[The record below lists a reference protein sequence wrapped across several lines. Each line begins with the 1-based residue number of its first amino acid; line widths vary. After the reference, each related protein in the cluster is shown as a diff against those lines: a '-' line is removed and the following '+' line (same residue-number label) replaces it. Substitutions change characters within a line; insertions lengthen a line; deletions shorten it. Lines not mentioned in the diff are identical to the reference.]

1 MSNKITLFVMSNS
14 GTPVKNITISKAFIF
29 FTILFVITCMGAAG
43 YGVYDYLNIKKQ
55 LSENRE
61 LKDTVSFR
69 MEQIVILRKQIRN
82 FAGEINSLKSK
93 ILGLNNF
100 EKQIRIIANLDDSDG
115 NNDLFGVGG
124 SIPEDLDANIDISE
138 KHNSLIREMHNQVEQ
153 LDMATTTQEEG
164 FESLIKELDGQKNLL
179 ASTPAIRPV
188 RGVLTSKFGRRR
200 SPFTGLKEFHKGLD
214 IANRRGT
221 PVVATADGTVTFAA
235 TKGFLGKLVTVNH
248 GHGMVTN
255 YGHLDKI
262 LKKSGEKVKRGDI
275 IGTVGTSGRTTGPHV
290 HYEVRISGMPVDPE
304 KYILN

>member
-1 MSNKITLFVMSNS
+1 MSNKITLFILSNS
-14 GTPVKNITISKAFIF
+14 GAPVKNITISRAFIF
-29 FTILFVITCMGAAG
+29 FAVLMIITCMGLAG
-43 YGVYDYLNIKKQ
+43 YGVYDYYNIRKQ
-55 LSENRE
+55 LSENRK
-61 LKDTVSFR
+61 LKDMVSFH
-69 MEQIVILRKQIRN
+69 QDGNALLRKQIKS
-82 FAGEINSLKSK
+82 FASEINSLKSK

-100 EKQIRIIANLDDSDG
+100 EKQIRIIANLNDSDG

-124 SIPEDLDANIDISE
+124 SIPEDLDTNIDIAE

-188 RGVLTSKFGRRR
+188 RGVVTSKFGRRK

-221 PVVATADGTVTFAA
+221 PVVATADGVITYAS
-235 TKGFLGKLVTVNH
+235 TKGFLGKLITINH
-248 GHGMVTN
+248 GHGMVTH
-255 YGHLDKI
+255 YGHLDKL

-275 IGTVGTSGRTTGPHV
+275 VGTVGTSGRTTGPHV
-290 HYEVRISGMPVDPE
+290 HYEVRISGMPVNPE